1 MAEWTHIEGENKG
14 KIRLYALSTCGW
26 CKKTKRFLDQLGVEY
41 SYVYVDKLSKEE
53 KREVEKEVR
62 RWNPMCSY
70 PTIVL
75 QDEKTVIGF
84 DDEKIRKELE
94 K

>member
-1 MAEWTHIEGENKG
+1 MAEWTHVDGEDKG

-26 CKKTKRFLDQLGVEY
+26 CKKTKRFLNQLGVEY
-41 SYVYVDKLSKEE
+41 SYIDVDKLSKGE
-53 KREVEKEVR
+53 KSKIQQEVK

-75 QDEKTVIGF
+75 WDEKTVIGF
-84 DDEKIRKELE
+84 DDDKLRKELE
-94 K
+94 

>member
-1 MAEWTHIEGENKG
+1 MAEWTHIDGENKG
-14 KIRLYALSTCGW
+14 EIRLYALSTCGW
-26 CKKTKRFLDQLGVEY
+26 CKKTKRFLNQLGVEY
-41 SYVYVDKLSKEE
+41 SYIDVDKLSKQE
-53 KREVEKEVR
+53 KNKIQQEVK

-75 QDEKTVIGF
+75 WDEKAVIGF
-84 DDEKIRKELE
+84 DDDKLRKELE